1 MFHHPDLQLSCVEI
15 AVVPNEVK
23 NNYRLLVE
31 IFSDALNFLKASGC
45 AYSVEQLFGD
55 ALE

>member
-15 AVVPNEVK
+15 AAIPNEVK
-23 NNYRLLVE
+23 NNYRLLIE